1 MQCVERLFVVMI
13 ILSFV
18 MSGSAGYG
26 SPLARRVK
34 TWDWQGGLSFLKRC
48 FDSAFALL
56 ARCGSK
62 VRAVPLP
69 FTTCEHSIP
78 EDWSSLRLP
87 LQSLSLTHAHTH
99 SHTQSVFLPPP
110 FSSLVLGA
118 RRQGESHTQLYSG
131 SKAPKLKGN
140 YEL

>member
-13 ILSFV
+13 IPSFV

-34 TWDWQGGLSFLKRC
+34 TWDWQGGLSFLKPC

-56 ARCGSK
+56 VRCSSK

-69 FTTCEHSIP
+69 FTMCEHSIP
-78 EDWSSLRLP
+78 EDRSSLRLP
-87 LQSLSLTHAHTH
+87 LQSLSPRHTH
-99 SHTQSVFLPPP
+99 IRAGSPSFCLSP
-110 FSSLVLGA
+110 FNSLVLGD
-118 RRQGESHTQLYSG
+118 RCQDESHTRLYSR

-140 YEL
+140 YNL